1 MTVHGRSIEVANEFY
16 KPKRTGGSH
25 LVILASKNK
34 YIIAAL
40 IVTMPFGGSKH
51 IEKRGNVTMSFG
63 VVQVD

>member
-1 MTVHGRSIEVANEFY
+1 MSFINQENWRVPPCDTLLMLVI
-16 KPKRTGGSH
+16 
-25 LVILASKNK
+25 VILASKKNK
-34 YIIAAL
+34 YIITAL